1 MLQDKLK
8 DKEITID
15 NLIDVIRMLRLTKI
29 NVRERKN
36 NKQISFSK
44 GYDDVVGELLESD
57 ELHSPFQKLKDQQQS

>member
-1 MLQDKLK
+1 
-8 DKEITID
+8 
-15 NLIDVIRMLRLTKI
+15 MLRLTKI